1 MKIVPHL
8 VEVWFS
14 LWERNHKEMVMK
26 RLSWFLA
33 AWLALPLTVMGN
45 VQQEKPVSLVFH
57 DTPVSL
63 ILQALAE
70 YQQLNLVAGEGV
82 NGNLTLRL
90 DNVPWQQ
97 ALAVVLRMGKLTMTI
112 EGNVMMVSPE
122 PDEQEKQR
130 RQQVL
135 AQQLPLENLT
145 ITLQNAEAIDIAQ
158 SLDSQRGKLLTER
171 GSVVVDK
178 RTNALLLRDT
188 AQALAQIKSWV
199 AEMDAPLEQVQLAA
213 HIVTISSENLRE
225 LGVRWGLSA
234 EEQPAK
240 ALRINNF
247 SVDLPIENS
256 PAAAGFH
263 LARISGRILDL
274 ELSAL
279 EQENEVEIIAS
290 PRLLTAHQQT
300 ASIKQG
306 TEIPYEVSS
315 GASGATSVEFKEAV
329 LGMEVTPK
337 ILPNGRITLTLQ
349 ISQNMPGRSIKQG
362 AGEALAIDKQE
373 IKTQV
378 TVKNGETIVL
388 GGIFQRQSTH
398 GADKVPGVGDVPLLG
413 SLFKHSSKQ
422 HKRRELVIFI
432 TPTLIKV

>member
-1 MKIVPHL
+1 MRGYNWL
-8 VEVWFS
+8 
-14 LWERNHKEMVMK
+14 LGG
-26 RLSWFLA
+26 L
-33 AWLALPLTVMGN
+33 LALPLMAMAVL
-45 VQQEKPVSLVFH
+45 QKEKPVSLVFH

-70 YQQLNLVAGEGV
+70 YQQLNLVATEGV
-82 NGNLTLRL
+82 NNNLTLRL

-97 ALAVVLRMGKLTMTI
+97 ALAVVLRMGKLTMTL
-112 EGNVMMVSPE
+112 EGNVMMVFPV
-122 PDEQEKQR
+122 PGEQEQQ
-130 RQQVL
+130 RQQQAL
-135 AQQLPLENLT
+135 AQRLPLQNLT
-145 ITLQNAEAIDIAQ
+145 ITLQNAEASDIAQ
-158 SLDSQRGKLLTER
+158 SLDNQHGKLLTER

-188 AQALAQIKSWV
+188 APALAQLESWV
-199 AEMDAPLEQVQLAA
+199 ADMDAPLEQVQLAA

-225 LGVRWGLSA
+225 LGVRWGWAA
-234 EEQPAK
+234 EEKPAQ
-240 ALRINNF
+240 ALRIDNF
-247 SVDLPIENS
+247 SVGLPMKNS
-256 PAAAGFH
+256 ALTAGFH

-315 GASGATSVEFKEAV
+315 GTGGATSVEFKEAV

-337 ILPNGRITLTLQ
+337 ILPNGRITLRLQ

-362 AGEALAIDKQE
+362 AGEVLAIDKQE

-388 GGIFQRQSTH
+388 GGIFQRQSAK
-398 GADKVPGVGDVPLLG
+398 GADKVPGVADVPLLG
-413 SLFKHSSKQ
+413 TLFKHSSKQ

-432 TPTLIKV
+432 TPTLINV

>member
-1 MKIVPHL
+1 MKGYRWLL
-8 VEVWFS
+8 VG
-14 LWERNHKEMVMK
+14 
-26 RLSWFLA
+26 
-33 AWLALPLTVMGN
+33 WLAIPLTLMAS
-45 VQQEKPVSLVFH
+45 VQQEKPVSLAFH

-70 YQQLNLVAGEGV
+70 YQELNLVAAEGV
-82 NGNLTLRL
+82 DTNLTLRL

-97 ALAVVLRMGKLTMTI
+97 ALAVVLRMGKLTMTL
-112 EGNVMMVSPE
+112 EGNVMMVFPL
-122 PDEQEKQR
+122 PDEQEVLR
-130 RQQVL
+130 RQRVL
-135 AQQLPLENLT
+135 AQQEPLHNLT
-145 ITLQNAEAIDIAQ
+145 ITLQNAEASEIAQ
-158 SLDSQRGKLLTER
+158 SLESQRGKILTER

-188 AQALAQIKSWV
+188 AQALAQLKTWIT
-199 AEMDAPLEQVQLAA
+199 EMDTPLEQVQLAA

-225 LGVRWGLSA
+225 LGVRWGLAA
-234 EEQPAK
+234 EERPAK
-240 ALRINNF
+240 TLRIDNF
-247 SVDLPIENS
+247 SVGLPVENS
-256 PAAAGFH
+256 AITAGFH

-279 EQENEVEIIAS
+279 EQENQVEIIAS
-290 PRLLTAHQQT
+290 PRLLTAHLQT

-315 GASGATSVEFKEAV
+315 GSSGATSIEFKDAV

-362 AGEALAIDKQE
+362 EGEALAIDKQE

-378 TVKNGETIVL
+378 TVKDGETIVL
-388 GGIFQRQSTH
+388 GGIFQRQSTQA
-398 GADKVPGVGDVPLLG
+398 ADKVPVVGDIPLLG
-413 SLFKHSSKQ
+413 SLFKHSNQQ

>member
-1 MKIVPHL
+1 MEMKICHWL
-8 VEVWFS
+8 VALLLAFPF
-14 LWERNHKEMVMK
+14 MVMGE
-26 RLSWFLA
+26 LQQE
-33 AWLALPLTVMGN
+33 
-45 VQQEKPVSLVFH
+45 VQQEKLVSLEFH

-63 ILQALAE
+63 VLQALAE
-70 YQQLNLVAGEGV
+70 YQQLNLVAAEGV
-82 NGNLTLRL
+82 DGNLTLRL
-90 DNVPWQQ
+90 DNVPWRQ
-97 ALAVVLRMGKLTMTI
+97 ALAVVLRMGKLTMTLD
-112 EGNVMMVSPE
+112 GNVMLVFPE
-122 PDEQEKQR
+122 PDEQEQQR
-130 RQQVL
+130 RQQAL
-135 AQQLPLENLT
+135 AQQQPLENLT
-145 ITLQNAEAIDIAQ
+145 ISLQNADAGEIAQ

-188 AQALAQIKSWV
+188 TSALAQMKAWV
-199 AEMDAPLEQVQLAA
+199 ADMDTPLEQVQLAA

-225 LGVRWGLSA
+225 LGVRWGLLSD
-234 EEQPAK
+234 EKPAQS
-240 ALRINNF
+240 LRIDNF
-247 SVDLPIENS
+247 SVGLPVENS
-256 PAAAGFH
+256 AVTAGFH

-306 TEIPYEVSS
+306 TEIPYEVAS
-315 GASGATSVEFKEAV
+315 GTSGATSVEFKEAV

-388 GGIFQRQSTH
+388 GGIFQQQNVN
-398 GADKVPGVGDVPLLG
+398 GANKVPGVGDVPWLG

>member
-1 MKIVPHL
+1 MKGYQWLL
-8 VEVWFS
+8 VG
-14 LWERNHKEMVMK
+14 
-26 RLSWFLA
+26 
-33 AWLALPLTVMGN
+33 WLALPWTVMAS
-45 VQQEKPVSLVFH
+45 VQQEKPVSLAFH

-70 YQQLNLVAGEGV
+70 YQDLNLVAAEGV
-82 NGNLTLRL
+82 DTNLTLRL

-97 ALAVVLRMGKLTMTI
+97 ALAVVLRMGKLTMTL
-112 EGNVMMVSPE
+112 EGNVMMVLPL
-122 PDEQEKQR
+122 PDEQELLR
-130 RQQVL
+130 RQRAL
-135 AQQLPLENLT
+135 AQQEPLHNLT
-145 ITLQNAEAIDIAQ
+145 ITLQNAEASEIAQ
-158 SLDSQRGKLLTER
+158 SLESQRGKLLTER

-188 AQALAQIKSWV
+188 RQALAQLKTWV
-199 AEMDAPLEQVQLAA
+199 TEMDTPLEQVQLAA

-225 LGVRWGLSA
+225 LGVRWGLAA
-234 EEQPAK
+234 EERPAK
-240 ALRINNF
+240 TLRIDNF
-247 SVDLPIENS
+247 NVGLPVENS
-256 PAAAGFH
+256 AITGGFH

-279 EQENEVEIIAS
+279 EQENQVEIIAS
-290 PRLLTAHQQT
+290 PRLLTAHLQT

-315 GASGATSVEFKEAV
+315 GSSGATSIEFKDAV

-362 AGEALAIDKQE
+362 EGEALAIDKQE

-378 TVKNGETIVL
+378 TVKDGETIVL
-388 GGIFQRQSTH
+388 GGIFQRQSTQ
-398 GADKVPGVGDVPLLG
+398 AAEKVPGVGDVPLLG
-413 SLFKHSSKQ
+413 TLFKRSSKQ